1 MPDKNAGSIALKYF
15 SERFNC
21 AESTLLGVMQ
31 ACDLKCDCAPRIAT
45 GFGGGIGGCGEI
57 CGALTGAVMAF
68 GLKYGRE
75 SGDDL
80 ESKLAT
86 AAKVDD
92 LIDAFRKEFG
102 VIRCIDLTQ
111 CDMRT
116 PEGKQKAKD
125 LNLHNGL
132 CRSFVEFAANEAA
145 RLMAPNNQY

>member
-1 MPDKNAGSIALKYF
+1 MPDKNAGTIALEYF
-15 SERFNC
+15 STRLNC

-31 ACDLKCDCAPRIAT
+31 ACGLQCDCAPRIAT

-86 AAKVDD
+86 AKKVDM
-92 LIDAFRKEFG
+92 LIDAFKDKFG
-102 VIRCIDLTQ
+102 TVLCVELTE
-111 CDMRT
+111 CVMRT
-116 PEGKQKAKD
+116 PEGRQKAID

-132 CRSFVEFAANEAA
+132 CRIFVEFAANKAA
-145 RLMAPNNQY
+145 QLIVQNTQ